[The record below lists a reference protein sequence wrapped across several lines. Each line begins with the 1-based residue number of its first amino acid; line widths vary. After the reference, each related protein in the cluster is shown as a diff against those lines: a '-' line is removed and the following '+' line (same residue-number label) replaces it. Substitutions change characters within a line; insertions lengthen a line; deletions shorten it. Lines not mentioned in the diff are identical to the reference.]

1 MPNAEVAAMLNRVA
15 DLLEIKGE
23 NFFKIRAY
31 REAVRQMDNLTTEV
45 EELIRDGR
53 LTDVPGIG
61 EAIEKKI
68 VEFVTTGQLEFLSR
82 LETEVPPA
90 LLELTR
96 VPGLGPRTAK
106 DIYDAL
112 GIVSLDALEEAA
124 RDHRLQALPRIKA
137 KTEENILKGIGMLKR
152 TEGRTYF
159 PEALMLAESFLTT
172 LRGSP
177 GVIRAEIAG
186 SLRRA
191 RETIGDLDLLVA
203 TEDPESMCRSF
214 ARLPQVADVIAQGAT
229 KTSIRVRSGMQVDLR
244 AVKPESFGAAWQYFT
259 GSQAHNVQLRGRS
272 ERMGKLKIN
281 EYGVFTEDGRR
292 IAGETEESV
301 YEAVGCSWIPP
312 ELREGWGEIEAAAHG
327 PLPALVTE
335 ADLRGDL
342 HTHSNWSDGRNEI
355 AVMARAARERGRSY
369 IAMTDHTQSL
379 TIAGGL
385 TPDRFKAR
393 ALEIDRVNA
402 ELAGFRVLN
411 GAEVDILPDGS
422 LDLPDDCL
430 ASLEVVVASVHTAL
444 DQPRDV
450 ITQRVLNAMRSPHVD
465 LLAHPTSR
473 RLDRR
478 GETSLDIDAVI
489 AEAVRTGTALE
500 INSSPMRLDLNDSWA
515 RRAREAGAVLAIDT
529 DAHYPM
535 EYDSARFGCAIAR
548 RAGLTADLVLNTR
561 DVAGVLAHCEA
572 KRARAAVYFR

>member
-1 MPNAEVAAMLNRVA
+1 MLNRIA

-31 REAVRQMDNLTTEV
+31 REAVRQLDNLTTEV
-45 EELIRDGR
+45 EALIHDGR
-53 LTDVPGIG
+53 LTDIPGIG

-106 DIYDAL
+106 DIYDAF
-112 GIVSLDALEEAA
+112 GIVSLDALEVAA
-124 RDHRLQALPRIKA
+124 RDHRLQTLPRIKA
-137 KTEENILKGIGMLKR
+137 RTEENILKGIGMLKR
-152 TEGRTYF
+152 TEGRIYF
-159 PEALMLAESFLTT
+159 PEAWMLAESFLST
-172 LRGSP
+172 LRETA
-177 GVIRAEIAG
+177 GVIRAEVAG
-186 SLRRA
+186 SVRRA
-191 RETIGDLDLLVA
+191 QETIGDLDLLVA
-203 TEDPESMCRSF
+203 THDPESMCRTF
-214 ARLPQVADVIAQGAT
+214 ARLPQVAEVIAQGGT

-272 ERMGKLKIN
+272 ERLGKLKIN
-281 EYGVFTEDGRR
+281 EYGVFSEDGRR
-292 IAGETEESV
+292 IAGETEADV
-301 YEAVGCSWIPP
+301 YAAVGCAWIPP
-312 ELREGWGEIEAAAHG
+312 ELREGWGEIEAAADG

-355 AVMARAARERGRSY
+355 DVMARAARERGRAY
-369 IAMTDHTQSL
+369 IALTDHTQSL

-385 TPDRFKAR
+385 TPERFRAR
-393 ALEIDRVNA
+393 SVEIDRVNA
-402 ELAGFRVLN
+402 ELGGFRILS
-411 GAEVDILPDGS
+411 GAEVDILADGT
-422 LDLPDDCL
+422 LDLPNDCL
-430 ASLEVVVASVHTAL
+430 ASLEVVVASVHTFL
-444 DQPRDV
+444 DQPKDV
-450 ITQRVLNAMRSPHVD
+450 ITRRVIDAMRSPHVD
-465 LLAHPTSR
+465 VLAHPTSR

-478 GETSLDIDAVI
+478 GETNLDIDAVI

-500 INSSPMRLDLNDSWA
+500 INSSPMRLDLNDTWA
-515 RRAREAGAVLAIDT
+515 RLARQAGALLTIDT
-529 DAHYPM
+529 DAHYPV

-548 RAGLTADLVLNTR
+548 RAGLTPELVLNTR
-561 DVAGVLAHCEA
+561 DAHGVLAHCQA
-572 KRARAAVYFR
+572 KGARASADFR